1 MVLYQCDRCKTEF
14 KKKID
19 FTRHCKRKFPCQIK
33 NTETDVNHGMYG
45 TPPEID
51 SGSKMTPDG
60 SKMTPNDSVF
70 SPFFHQLEHPN
81 TLPTKKTDQFKIQ
94 NTIQYR
100 HVLKL

>member
-33 NTETDVNHGMYG
+33 NIETNVNHGMHG
-45 TPPEID
+45 TPPKND
-51 SGSKMTPDG
+51 NGSKMTHDG

-70 SPFFHQLEHPN
+70 LLFFTNWN
-81 TLPTKKTDQFKIQ
+81 TRTPSQPKKLINSKSKI
-94 NTIQYR
+94 
-100 HVLKL
+100 